1 MESPSYFLPDVAIG
15 NSSLLLPR
23 RGSVFSVYMYCFQ
36 ANLSSFFFYFF
47 FLSSP
52 LPDFAA
58 KLPVEGVGNAR
69 SSWETGR
76 SARSYIKLIFVGE
89 RSLIIRLIG
98 NIEWERE
105 REREREWEREIERQG
120 QDQRGI
126 ISVAAWRRYPVS
138 CWKTGRR
145 TGVESRFGRRERM
158 TQYLLALPSPSSPA
172 SYSIT
177 KWSTSNP
184 TATRLTTPDG
194 ELCTAS
200 RNFSSH
206 PPRRVHPVYTAFT
219 FVACAL
225 VYTLVRPWYI
235 NLFPSFLRSLRFPCI
250 RDISDCHELDGVW
263 AFLMAADTFAILQN
277 VRVLVA
283 CWRL

>member
-105 REREREWEREIERQG
+105 REREREGDRETGTRPKG
-120 QDQRGI
+120 DNKC
-126 ISVAAWRRYPVS
+126 SCLTKVS
-138 CWKTGRR
+138 GLLLEDWKKNGSR
-145 TGVESRFGRRERM
+145 VEVR
-158 TQYLLALPSPSSPA
+158 
-172 SYSIT
+172 
-177 KWSTSNP
+177 
-184 TATRLTTPDG
+184 ATRKNDAVFIG
-194 ELCTAS
+194 TA
-200 RNFSSH
+200 
-206 PPRRVHPVYTAFT
+206 VTI
-219 FVACAL
+219 VACFVFNYKVINVQPHGNTINDSRWRAL
-225 VYTLVRPWYI
+225 YG
-235 NLFPSFLRSLRFPCI
+235 FS
-250 RDISDCHELDGVW
+250 
-263 AFLMAADTFAILQN
+263 
-277 VRVLVA
+277 
-283 CWRL
+283 